1 LRRVREEARA
11 PVKIFIRVISTLLVL
26 GSLAGAA
33 AWVYR
38 STRVQAKAEL
48 PSATARKGEFQVIVR
63 CRGELMAL
71 RSVQLI
77 APINVPGLQI
87 AWQAP
92 ANSEVKAGD
101 LVVKFDSSSS
111 QQQLLEKQAALKQAQ
126 AALDQAITET
136 RTTAQQDKLDTANAQ
151 VNVDKMTL
159 EASKEEIVS
168 RLQAEESR
176 IDLGVAEQKLRAQ
189 EATDELHS
197 HASDGK
203 IASLKRQRDKAQQ
216 DIDVTNERLAKMEM
230 HAPSSGVVVYLNN
243 YSQGW
248 INAKPFKVGD
258 QVWGGSGIAE
268 LPDLST
274 LALKGKLEEIDRGRI
289 AVGQDVRI
297 TVDPFP
303 EKIYNGKLSA
313 ISPLV
318 EQSFDWPPTRNF
330 RATGGFNEHD
340 SRLRPGMNG
349 RLDITI
355 ERIPDAVS
363 IPAAALF
370 THLGRPTVYVEDAS
384 GWKAREVQVIARNP
398 DEVAIKG
405 IEGGTKIALAEP
417 DAPPKPGESKAK

>member
-1 LRRVREEARA
+1 M
-11 PVKIFIRVISTLLVL
+11 KIFIRVLSTLLVL

-33 AWVYR
+33 AWVYK
-38 STRVQAKAEL
+38 STRTQAKAEL

-63 CRGELMAL
+63 CRGELTAL
-71 RSVQLI
+71 KSMQLI

-101 LVVKFDSSSS
+101 LVVKFDSSAS

-136 RTTAQQDKLDTANAQ
+136 KTTAQQDKLDTANAQ

-189 EATDELHS
+189 EASDALHE
-197 HASDGK
+197 HAGDGK

-216 DIDVTNERLAKMEM
+216 DIDITNERLAKMEM
-230 HAPSSGVVVYLNN
+230 HAPSAGVVVYLNN
-243 YSQGW
+243 YSSGW

-268 LPDLST
+268 LPDLAT
-274 LALKGKLEEIDRGRI
+274 LAIKGKLEEIDRGRI
-289 AVGQDVRI
+289 ATGQDVRI

-303 EKIYNGKLSA
+303 EKIYDGKLSA

-330 RATGGFNEHD
+330 KATGSFNQHD

-384 GWKAREVQVIARNP
+384 GWKAGEVQVIARNP

-405 IEGGTKIALAEP
+405 IAGGTKIALAEP
-417 DAPPKPGESKAK
+417 DAPPKPGDSKSK

>member
-1 LRRVREEARA
+1 
-11 PVKIFIRVISTLLVL
+11 VKIFIRVVSTLLVL

-33 AWVYR
+33 AWVYK
-38 STRVQAKAEL
+38 STRTQAKAEL

-63 CRGELMAL
+63 CRGELTAL
-71 RSVQLI
+71 KSVQLI

-136 RTTAQQDKLDTANAQ
+136 KTTEQQDKLDTANAQ

-176 IDLGVAEQKLRAQ
+176 IDLGVAEQKLHAQ
-189 EATDELHS
+189 EASDALHE
-197 HASDGK
+197 HAGDGK

-216 DIDVTNERLAKMEM
+216 DIDITNERLAKMEM
-230 HAPSSGVVVYLNN
+230 HAPSAGVVVYLNN

-268 LPDLST
+268 LPDLAT
-274 LALKGKLEEIDRGRI
+274 LAIKGKLEEIDRGRI

-303 EKIYNGKLSA
+303 EKTYDGKLSA

-330 RATGGFNEHD
+330 KATGSFDQRD

-398 DEVAIKG
+398 DEVAIEG
-405 IEGGTKIALAEP
+405 IAGGTKIALAEP
-417 DAPPKPGESKAK
+417 DAPPKPGDSKSK